1 MAASPLTRRFR
12 VLLTAAT
19 TAVALAAAPA
29 AAANPASAGN
39 ASTDPAGAVLAQM
52 TTDEKIGQLFET
64 YAYGSS
70 ATAVTPAEAAANQSL
85 YGVSTPAE
93 VVAKYHLGAIIY
105 FAWTDSL
112 QNPTQI
118 ANLSN
123 GLQQAAA
130 DNGDAPLLISTD
142 QEGGNVTRIGQPP
155 FAVSP
160 GNMALGATFSPGDS
174 YDMSHVTGEQL
185 RAVGIN
191 VDDAPVS
198 DVNTNPQNA
207 ADGPRSFGDD
217 AGHVAAMVGASV
229 RGYQDAG
236 IAATAKHFPGLGSTT
251 TNTDNGVATSDETW
265 QQIQQNDLPPF
276 RTAIA
281 DGVDVIMAAHI
292 IMPALDPSGAPASVS
307 KPIVTGLLRD
317 RLQYNGVVVTDA
329 LSAAALQSIPTDQR
343 ALQALEAG
351 GDELLM
357 PDHLGASIDAI
368 RQAVQSGEVT
378 MARLDQ
384 SVQRILDLKQRL
396 GLFQNAM
403 VDSSA
408 AASKV
413 GTPQQL
419 ATAARAGSDSITLVR
434 NSDGTLPL
442 ADGSGKKVLVTGW
455 GLGTTATLAS
465 AISTHGVTTQRVW
478 TDQGEYPSANAAA
491 VAAAKDS
498 DYVVVTTDNAWGSTG
513 QQSVVEQLLA
523 TGTPVI
529 VVALGGPYDLAY
541 VPGVQTYVAAY
552 GYQPPTLN
560 ALVADLFGSQPLGH
574 LPVTIRSPDGSTVIA
589 RYATGLRYGNGG

>member
-1 MAASPLTRRFR
+1 MAALPLARQLG

-19 TAVALAAAPA
+19 SVVALAAAPA
-29 AAANPASAGN
+29 AASPTSGSGAS
-39 ASTDPAGAVLAQM
+39 SDPARAALAQM

-64 YAYGSS
+64 YVYGSS
-70 ATAVTPAEAAANQSL
+70 ATDVTPAEASANQAL

-130 DNGDAPLLISTD
+130 GNGDAPLLISTD

-174 YDMSHVTGEQL
+174 YDMSQVTGKQL
-185 RAVGIN
+185 DAVGIN

-236 IAATAKHFPGLGSTT
+236 VAATAKHFPGLGSTT
-251 TNTDNGVATSDETW
+251 TNTDTGVATSDETW
-265 QQIQQNDLPPF
+265 QQIQRNDLPPF
-276 RTAIA
+276 QTAIA

-292 IMPALDPSGAPASVS
+292 IMSALDPSGAPASVS

-317 RLQYNGVVVTDA
+317 RLHYNGVVVTDA
-329 LSAAALQSIPTDQR
+329 LSAAALQNIPTDQR
-343 ALQALEAG
+343 ALRALEAG
-351 GDELLM
+351 DDQLLM
-357 PDHLGASIDAI
+357 PDHLGPSIDAI
-368 RQAVQSGEVT
+368 RQAVQSGEIS

-384 SVQRILDLKQRL
+384 SVLRILQLKQKL

-403 VDSSA
+403 VDSPA
-408 AASKV
+408 AASQV

-419 ATAARAGSDSITLVR
+419 ATAARAGRDSITLVR

-455 GLGTTATLAS
+455 GSGTTATLAS
-465 AISTHGVTTQRVW
+465 AISAHGVTTQRVW
-478 TDQGEYPSANAAA
+478 TDQGEYPNANAAA
-491 VAAAKDS
+491 VAAAKNS
-498 DYVVVTTDNAWGSTG
+498 DYVVVTTDNAWGSAG
-513 QQSVVEQLLA
+513 QQSLVRQLLA

-541 VPGVQTYVAAY
+541 FPGLQTYVAAY

-560 ALVADLFGSQPLGH
+560 ALVADLFGTQPLGH
-574 LPVTIRSPDGSTVIA
+574 LPVTIRSTDGSSVIA
-589 RYATGLRYGNGG
+589 PYATGLRYNNGG

>member
-1 MAASPLTRRFR
+1 MS
-12 VLLTAAT
+12 
-19 TAVALAAAPA
+19 
-29 AAANPASAGN
+29 
-39 ASTDPAGAVLAQM
+39 
-52 TTDEKIGQLFET
+52 TDEKIGQLFET

-70 ATAVTPAEAAANQSL
+70 ATDVTPAEAAANQSL

-112 QNPTQI
+112 QDPAQM

-123 GLQQAAA
+123 GLQRSAA
-130 DNGDAPLLISTD
+130 DNGDAPLLITTD
-142 QEGGNVTRIGQPP
+142 QEGGNVTRIPQPP

-174 YDMSHVTGEQL
+174 YDMSHATGEQL

-207 ADGPRSFGDD
+207 ADGPRSFGDN

-229 RGYQDAG
+229 RGYQNAG

-251 TNTDNGVATSDETW
+251 TNTDNGVATSDETM
-265 QQIQQNDLPPF
+265 QQIQRNDLPPF

-281 DGVDVIMAAHI
+281 NGVDVIMAAHI

-307 KPIVTGLLRD
+307 KPIVTGLLRN
-317 RLQYNGVVVTDA
+317 RLHYNGVVVTDA
-329 LSAAALQSIPTDQR
+329 LSAAALESIPTDQR
-343 ALQALEAG
+343 ALQALQAG
-351 GDELLM
+351 DDQLLM

-368 RQAVQSGEVT
+368 EQAVQSGEVS
-378 MARLDQ
+378 MARVDE
-384 SVQRILDLKQRL
+384 SVLRILELKQKL

-403 VDSSA
+403 VDPSA

-419 ATAARAGSDSITLVR
+419 ATAARAGRDSITLVR
-434 NSDGTLPL
+434 NSAGTLPL
-442 ADGSGKKVLVTGW
+442 ADDSGKKVLVTGW
-455 GLGTTATLAS
+455 GSGTTATLAS
-465 AISTHGVTTQRVW
+465 AIASHGVTTQRVW
-478 TDQGEYPSANAAA
+478 TNQGESEAANDAA

-498 DYVVVTTDNAWGSTG
+498 DYVVVATDNAWGSAG
-513 QQSVVEQLLA
+513 QQSVVQQLIA

-541 VPGVQTYVAAY
+541 VSGAQTYIAAY
-552 GYQPPTLN
+552 GYQPPTLD
-560 ALVADLFGSQPLGH
+560 ALVADLFGAQPLGH
-574 LPVTIRSPDGSTVIA
+574 LPVTIRSADGSSVIA
-589 RYATGLRYGNGG
+589 HYATGLRY

>member
-1 MAASPLTRRFR
+1 MAALPLTRQLG

-19 TAVALAAAPA
+19 SVVVVLAAAPVA
-29 AAANPASAGN
+29 ASRTSGGGAS
-39 ASTDPAGAVLAQM
+39 SDPAHAALAQM
-52 TTDEKIGQLFET
+52 TTDEKIGQLFGT
-64 YAYGSS
+64 IAYGSS
-70 ATAVTPAEAAANQSL
+70 ATDVTPAEAAANQSL

-93 VVAKYHLGAIIY
+93 VVAKYHLGGIIY
-105 FAWTDSL
+105 FTWTDSE
-112 QNPTQI
+112 QNPAQT

-130 DNGDAPLLISTD
+130 DSGDAPLLISTD
-142 QEGGNVTRIGQPP
+142 QEGGNVARIGQPP

-174 YDMSHVTGEQL
+174 FDMSQATGQQL

-191 VDDAPVS
+191 VDYAPVS
-198 DVNTNPQNA
+198 DVNTNPQNT
-207 ADGPRSFGDD
+207 ADGPRSFGDE

-236 IAATAKHFPGLGSTT
+236 VAATAKHFPGLGSTT
-251 TNTDNGVATSDETW
+251 TNTDNGVATSDETL
-265 QQIQQNDLPPF
+265 QQIQRNDLPPF
-276 RTAIA
+276 RTAITN
-281 DGVDVIMAAHI
+281 GVDVIMATHL
-292 IMPALDPSGAPASVS
+292 IMPALDPSGTPASMS

-317 RLQYNGVVVTDA
+317 QLHYNGVVVTDA
-329 LSAAALQSIPTDQR
+329 LEAAALQSIPTDQR
-343 ALQALEAG
+343 ALRALEAG
-351 GDELLM
+351 NDQMLF

-368 RQAVQSGEVT
+368 QQAVQSGEVS
-378 MARLDQ
+378 MARVDQ
-384 SVQRILDLKQRL
+384 SVLRILELKQKL

-419 ATAARAGSDSITLVR
+419 ATAARAGRDSITLVR

-442 ADGSGKKVLVTGW
+442 AGGSGKKVLVTGW
-455 GLGTTATLAS
+455 GSGTTATLAS
-465 AISTHGVTTQRVW
+465 AISAHGVTTQRVW
-478 TDQGEYPSANAAA
+478 TDQGEDPSANAAA
-491 VAAAKDS
+491 VAAAKES

-513 QQSVVEQLLA
+513 QQSLVQKLLA

-541 VPGVQTYVAAY
+541 FPGAQTYVAAY
-552 GYQPPTLN
+552 GYQPPTLD

-574 LPVTIRSPDGSTVIA
+574 LPVTIRSADGSSVLA
-589 RYATGLRYGNGG
+589 HYATGLSYSNGG

>member
-1 MAASPLTRRFR
+1 MAAPPLARRIL
-12 VLLTAAT
+12 VTLTAA
-19 TAVALAAAPA
+19 ASVVALAAAPA
-29 AAANPASAGN
+29 AASPAVKSS
-39 ASTDPAGAVLAQM
+39 ASTDPARAVLAQM
-52 TTDEKIGQLFET
+52 TTDQKIGQLFET

-70 ATAVTPAEAAANQSL
+70 ATDVTPAEAAANQSL
-85 YGVSTPAE
+85 YGVSTPAQ

-112 QNPTQI
+112 QNPAEI

-123 GLQQAAA
+123 GLQQSAA

-174 YDMSHVTGEQL
+174 YDMSYVTGDQL
-185 RAVGIN
+185 KAVGIN

-207 ADGPRSFGDD
+207 ADGPRSFGDR
-217 AGHVAAMVGASV
+217 AGPVAAMIGASV
-229 RGYQDAG
+229 LGYQDAG

-265 QQIQQNDLPPF
+265 QQIQRNDLPPF

-281 DGVDVIMAAHI
+281 GGVDVIMAAHI

-307 KPIVTGLLRD
+307 KPIVTGLLRNQ
-317 RLQYNGVVVTDA
+317 LHYNGVVVTDS
-329 LSAAALQSIPTDQR
+329 LGAAALDNIPTDQR

-351 GDELLM
+351 DDQLLM
-357 PDHLGASIDAI
+357 PEHLGPSIDAI
-368 RQAVQSGEVT
+368 RQAVQAGEVG
-378 MARLDQ
+378 MARIDQ
-384 SVQRILDLKQRL
+384 SVLRILELKQKL
-396 GLFQNAM
+396 GLFQNAT
-403 VDSSA
+403 VDASA
-408 AASKV
+408 AASSV

-419 ATAARAGSDSITLVR
+419 ATSARAGRDSVTLVR
-434 NSDGTLPL
+434 NGDGALPL

-455 GLGTTATLAS
+455 GSGTTQTLAG
-465 AISTHGVTTQRVW
+465 AIAAHGVSTQRVW
-478 TDQGEYPSANAAA
+478 TDQGEFPAADAAA
-491 VAAAKDS
+491 VADAKDS
-498 DYVVVTTDNAWGSTG
+498 DYVVVTTDNAWGSSG
-513 QQSVVEQLLA
+513 QQSLVQKLLA

-541 VPGVQTYVAAY
+541 VPAAQTYVAAY
-552 GYQPPTLN
+552 GYQPPTLS
-560 ALVADLFGSQPLGH
+560 ALVSDMFGAQPLGH
-574 LPVTIRSPDGSTVIA
+574 LPVTIRSADGSSVIA
-589 RYATGLRYGNGG
+589 HYATGLRYSGG

>member
-1 MAASPLTRRFR
+1 MAALPLARRLT

-19 TAVALAAAPA
+19 SVAALAAAPA
-29 AAANPASAGN
+29 TASPTPGGVAASDPASAALAGM
-39 ASTDPAGAVLAQM
+39 STE
-52 TTDEKIGQLFET
+52 EKIGQLFET

-70 ATAVTPAEAAANQSL
+70 ATDVTPAEAATNQSL

-118 ANLSN
+118 ADLSN

-174 YDMSHVTGEQL
+174 YDMSHATGEQL

-207 ADGPRSFGDD
+207 ADGPRSFGDR

-236 IAATAKHFPGLGSTT
+236 VAATAKHFPGLGSTT
-251 TNTDNGVATSDETW
+251 TNTDNGVATSDETV
-265 QQIQQNDLPPF
+265 QQIQRNDLPPF
-276 RTAIA
+276 RTAI
-281 DGVDVIMAAHI
+281 DNGVDVIMAAHI
-292 IMPALDPSGAPASVS
+292 IMPALDASGAPASVS
-307 KPIVTGLLRD
+307 RPIVTGLLRNQLHYD
-317 RLQYNGVVVTDA
+317 GVVVTDA
-329 LSAAALQSIPTDQR
+329 LSAAALQNIPTDRR

-351 GDELLM
+351 DDQLLM
-357 PDHLGASIDAI
+357 PEHLGPSIDAI
-368 RQAVQSGEVT
+368 QQAVQSGAIS
-378 MARLDQ
+378 MARLDE
-384 SVQRILDLKQRL
+384 SVLRILALKQKL

-408 AASKV
+408 AASEV

-419 ATAARAGSDSITLVR
+419 ATAARAGRDSITLVR
-434 NSDGTLPL
+434 NANGTLPL
-442 ADGSGKKVLVTGW
+442 ADTSGKKVLVTGW
-455 GLGTTATLAS
+455 GSGTTATLAS
-465 AISTHGVTTQRVW
+465 AIAAHGVTTQRVW
-478 TDQGEYPSANAAA
+478 TNQGESASANAAA

-513 QQSVVEQLLA
+513 QQSLVQQLTA

-529 VVALGGPYDLAY
+529 VIALGGPYDLAY
-541 VPGVQTYVAAY
+541 IPDVQTYVAAY

-560 ALVADLFGSQPLGH
+560 ALVADLFGAQPLGH
-574 LPVTIRSPDGSTVIA
+574 LPVTVRSVDGSSVIA
-589 RYATGLRYGNGG
+589 HYATGLSYTTAG

>member
-1 MAASPLTRRFR
+1 MALPRLARPLCALVSVVTSVVALTARSATATSTHSLPTDAAS
-12 VLLTAAT
+12 A
-19 TAVALAAAPA
+19 ALARM
-29 AAANPASAGN
+29 SL
-39 ASTDPAGAVLAQM
+39 DQ
-52 TTDEKIGQLFET
+52 KIGQLFET

-70 ATAVTPAEAAANQSL
+70 ATGVTPAEAAQNQAL
-85 YGVSTPAE
+85 YGVDTPAQ

-112 QNPTQI
+112 HDPTQI
-118 ANLSN
+118 ATLSD
-123 GLQQAAA
+123 GLQHAAA

-160 GNMALGATFSPGDS
+160 GNMALGATFSPRDS
-174 YDMSHVTGEQL
+174 YDMSRVTGEQL
-185 RAVGIN
+185 GAVGIN

-198 DVNTNPQNA
+198 DVNTNPRNA
-207 ADGPRSFGDD
+207 ADGPRSFGDR
-217 AGHVAAMVGASV
+217 AGHVAAMVAASV

-265 QQIQQNDLPPF
+265 QQIQRNDLPPF

-307 KPIVTGLLRD
+307 EPIVTGLLRD
-317 RLQYNGVVVTDA
+317 RLHYNGVVVTDA
-329 LSAAALQSIPTDQR
+329 LSAAALESIPTDQR
-343 ALQALEAG
+343 ALRALEAG
-351 GDELLM
+351 DDQLLM

-384 SVQRILDLKQRL
+384 SVLRILELKDRL

-403 VDSSA
+403 VDSSV
-408 AASKV
+408 AASQV
-413 GTPQQL
+413 GTADQL
-419 ATAARAGSDSITLVR
+419 ATAARAAGDSVTLVR
-434 NSDGTLPL
+434 NRDGTLPL
-442 ADGSGKKVLVTGW
+442 AGGAGTKVLVTGW
-455 GLGTTATLAS
+455 GSGTTTTLTN
-465 AISTHGVTTQRVW
+465 AIAARGVTARRVW

-491 VAAAKDS
+491 VAAAQDS
-498 DYVVVTTDNAWGSTG
+498 DYVVVTTDNAWSSTG
-513 QQSVVEQLLA
+513 QQSLVQQLLA
-523 TGTPVI
+523 TGTPVV

-541 VPGVQTYVAAY
+541 LPGVRSYVAAY
-552 GYQPPTLN
+552 GYQPPTLT
-560 ALVADLFGSQPLGH
+560 ALVADLFGAQPLGH
-574 LPVTIRSPDGSTVIA
+574 LPVTIRSADGASVVA
-589 RYATGLRYGNGG
+589 HYATGLHYSPGG

>member
-1 MAASPLTRRFR
+1 L
-12 VLLTAAT
+12 AAT
-19 TAVALAAAPA
+19 PA
-29 AAANPASAGN
+29 AASQTSRGG
-39 ASTDPAGAVLAQM
+39 ASTDPAHAALAQM
-52 TTDEKIGQLFET
+52 STDEKIGQLFET

-70 ATAVTPAEAAANQSL
+70 ATDVTAAEAAANQSL

-112 QNPTQI
+112 QNPTQM

-123 GLQQAAA
+123 GLQQAAT

-174 YDMSHVTGEQL
+174 YDMSRTTGKQL

-207 ADGPRSFGDD
+207 ADGPRSFGDR

-229 RGYQDAG
+229 RGYESAG

-251 TNTDNGVATSDETW
+251 TNTDNGVATSDETM
-265 QQIQQNDLPPF
+265 QEIQRNDLPPF

-292 IMPALDPSGAPASVS
+292 IMPAIDPSGAPASVS
-307 KPIVTGLLRD
+307 KPIVTGLLRN
-317 RLQYNGVVVTDA
+317 RLHYNGVVVTDA
-329 LSAAALQSIPTDQR
+329 LSAAALQNIPTDQR
-343 ALQALEAG
+343 SLQALEAG
-351 GDELLM
+351 DDQLLM

-368 RQAVQSGEVT
+368 SQAVQSGEVS

-384 SVQRILDLKQRL
+384 SVLRILELKQRL

-408 AASKV
+408 AASRV
-413 GTPQQL
+413 GTPEQL
-419 ATAARAGSDSITLVR
+419 ATAARAGRDSITLVR
-434 NSDGTLPL
+434 NSDHTLPL

-455 GLGTTATLAS
+455 GSGTTATLAT
-465 AISTHGVTTQRVW
+465 AIAAHGVTAQRVW
-478 TDQGEYPSANAAA
+478 TDQGQHADTNAAA
-491 VAAAKDS
+491 VAAAQGS
-498 DYVVVTTDNAWGSTG
+498 DYVVVTTDNAWGSSG
-513 QQSVVEQLLA
+513 QQSLVQQLIA

-541 VPGVQTYVAAY
+541 TPGARTYIAAY
-552 GYQPPTLN
+552 GYQPPTLD
-560 ALVADLFGSQPLGH
+560 ALVADLFGGQPLGH
-574 LPVTIRSPDGSTVIA
+574 LPVTVRSADGSSVVA
-589 RYATGLRYGNGG
+589 HYATGLRYSNGG

>member
-1 MAASPLTRRFR
+1 MAAPPLARRSLA
-12 VLLTAAT
+12 LLAAG
-19 TAVALAAAPA
+19 ASAIALATAAPA
-29 AAANPASAGN
+29 SASSAAGSGAA
-39 ASTDPAGAVLAQM
+39 TDPAHAALARM
-52 TTDEKIGQLFET
+52 TIDQKIGQLFET

-70 ATAVTPAEAAANQSL
+70 ATDVTPAEAKANQAL
-85 YGVSTPAE
+85 YGVNTPAE

-112 QNPTQI
+112 QDPTQI

-130 DNGDAPLLISTD
+130 GSGDAPLLISTD

-185 RAVGIN
+185 KAVGIN

-207 ADGPRSFGDD
+207 ADGPRSFGDR

-229 RGYQDAG
+229 SGYQDAG

-251 TNTDNGVATSDETW
+251 TNTDNGVATSDETV
-265 QQIQQNDLPPF
+265 QEIQRNDLPPF

-292 IMPALDPSGAPASVS
+292 IMPALDPSMAPASVS

-317 RLQYNGVVVTDA
+317 QLHYNGVVVTDS
-329 LSAAALQSIPTDQR
+329 LGAAALDNIPTDQR

-351 GDELLM
+351 DDQLLM
-357 PDHLGASIDAI
+357 PEHLGASIDAI
-368 RQAVQSGEVT
+368 RQAVQSGQVSL
-378 MARLDQ
+378 ARVDQ
-384 SVQRILDLKQRL
+384 SVLRILELKQKL
-396 GLFQNAM
+396 GLFQNAL
-403 VDSSA
+403 VDASA
-408 AASKV
+408 AASSV
-413 GTPQQL
+413 GTPAQL
-419 ATAARAGSDSITLVR
+419 ATAARAGRDSITLVR
-434 NSDGTLPL
+434 NDAGTLPL

-455 GLGTTATLAS
+455 GAGTTQTLTNSIA
-465 AISTHGVTTQRVW
+465 THGVTAQRLY
-478 TDQGEYPSANAAA
+478 TGTSPSQSAIDAS
-491 VAAAKDS
+491 VSAAKSS
-498 DYVVVTTDNAWGSTG
+498 DYVVVATDNAWGNTA
-513 QQSVVEQLLA
+513 QQSQVQQLLA

-529 VVALGGPYDLAY
+529 VVAFGGPYDLAY
-541 VPGVQTYVAAY
+541 FPGAQTYIAAY
-552 GYQPPTLN
+552 GYQPPSLD
-560 ALVADLFGSQPLGH
+560 ALVADLFGAQPQGH
-574 LPVTIRSPDGSTVIA
+574 LPVTINSPDGSTVVA
-589 RYATGLRYGNGG
+589 HYATGLSYNTGG